1 MKRSSKRSS
10 RWLYFYVAS
19 FLHECAIFSICLAEP
34 IYAGQELGGS
44 AQVLG
49 LMGALCGS
57 GYAICALAAGRL
69 SDRTGRRRWV
79 IFGAAAE
86 AMVIA
91 LLPLC
96 RHLHGFIALVAL
108 HITFMGFYWTPM
120 MSLLS
125 ESTPP
130 AELSKVLGRF
140 NISWCLGSIA
150 GSVISGLLYQCLS
163 PTAPFVASALLMVG
177 VVIIV
182 SVIPA
187 PSGAP
192 RERAKALEPASDPR
206 WRWQA
211 WLVLAANFYMLGLL
225 IFIFPKL
232 ALSPSFDMNA
242 GAITGLHALR
252 QGAMLITF
260 AVLGR
265 FARWH
270 LRQYP
275 FHASFGLMAGA
286 MLLIAWLERSAWLP
300 APFAGFGVALGV
312 AFVLSAYYSMSSPK
326 KKGSTIG
333 VHEALLS
340 AGIVLGSLGGAL
352 LVQITGDLR
361 DPFWW
366 GLVPIMLA
374 WIGCV
379 VLGRRGDRPS
389 RGTDGRH
396 ADPSPVENV
405 PSSPDAF

>member
-1 MKRSSKRSS
+1 MKRSSNRSS

-19 FLHECAIFSICLAEP
+19 FLHECAIFLICLAEP
-34 IYAGQELGGS
+34 IYAGQQLGGS
-44 AQVLG
+44 AQALG

-69 SDRTGRRRWV
+69 SDRGGRRRWV
-79 IFGAAAE
+79 IFGATAE
-86 AMVIA
+86 AIVIA

-125 ESTPP
+125 DSTPP

-140 NISWCLGSIA
+140 NISWCLGSIL
-150 GSVISGLLYQCLS
+150 GSLISGLLYQRLG

-182 SVIPA
+182 SVVPA
-187 PSGAP
+187 PSAAP
-192 RERAKALEPASDPR
+192 RQRAEALEPASDPR

-232 ALSPSFDMNA
+232 ALGPRLDMDA
-242 GAITGLHALR
+242 GAITRLHALR
-252 QGAMLITF
+252 QGTMLLAF

-265 FARWH
+265 FAHWR

-275 FHASFGLMAGA
+275 FHAAFGLMAGA
-286 MLLIAWLERSAWLP
+286 MLLIAALERSAWMP
-300 APFAGFGVALGV
+300 APFAAFGVALGV
-312 AFVLSAYYSMSSPK
+312 AFVLSAYYSMSSPT
-326 KKGSTIG
+326 KKGFTIG

-366 GLVPIMLA
+366 GLAPIMLA
-374 WIGCV
+374 WAGCAA
-379 VLGRRGDRPS
+379 LGRRGDRPP
-389 RGTDGRH
+389 GEIDGSH
-396 ADPSPVENV
+396 ADPSPVEDA
-405 PSSPDAF
+405 PCSPDPS